1 MYEKEIIG
9 KGNGLYKN
17 VRITRNEYYPARS
30 NYGEKLNY
38 EKADQEILSMV
49 WKYNRIWGGIK
60 LLNAVLLA
68 VLVPINT
75 ILFQKIIDDILILL
89 RHKQITTGMYL
100 EFGLFVAALLL
111 DVILTSFDKCIEIR
125 FDMKMTDGLERDI
138 IQKYKNLD
146 YSCYEKSAT
155 YDIISRISKNP
166 GEKLKLIYWKI
177 IEIIK
182 ILISLVGLVL
192 VFQQAS
198 NLLIVIFILFLI
210 PMLYENYKAGS
221 LWYELYAKQTMDE
234 RKVAY
239 YERLLTSKTSLIE
252 LIIYQAT
259 DYIKSLWEKQSE
271 KMLKEKDAT
280 LQKVEK
286 ALLKKSLFATLWYI
300 CCTGILI
307 HSVMTGH
314 ISVGLF
320 IALFN
325 TTLSIVGTI
334 TSLLETFG
342 DFSKEIKEVSYI
354 SSFFELKNTE
364 SRTGHIDHPI
374 NRIRFEHVSF
384 AYPNSEK
391 EVLHDANFEI
401 DLSRSTALVGEN
413 GSGKTTIIKLLCGL
427 YRPTKGRIMIDDQ
440 DLNKLSSQEI
450 GKLIKV
456 VFQDFYQYELTV
468 RENIGF
474 GNLGELDRDDKLNN
488 ALELVNLKDV
498 KDLGLDRNLGK
509 LEMDGVDLSKG
520 QWQRLA
526 VSRLFLTDT
535 AYVILDEPTASM
547 DPVSEYKMYQLFCS
561 LMKSRGSLMI
571 SHRLASAKMA
581 DHILVLKHGNIIEQ
595 GNHDDLMKNQGI
607 YYTLFCKQAEW
618 YTA

>member
-1 MYEKEIIG
+1 MKKQI
-9 KGNGLYKN
+9 K
-17 VRITRNEYYPARS
+17 
-30 NYGEKLNY
+30 
-38 EKADQEILSMV
+38 EILSMV

-89 RHKQITTGMYL
+89 RHKQITTGMCL

-192 VFQQAS
+192 VFRQAS

-374 NRIRFEHVSF
+374 HRIRFEHVSF

-488 ALELVNLKDV
+488 ALEQVNLKDV

>member
-1 MYEKEIIG
+1 MKKQI
-9 KGNGLYKN
+9 K
-17 VRITRNEYYPARS
+17 
-30 NYGEKLNY
+30 
-38 EKADQEILSMV
+38 EILSMV

-68 VLVPINT
+68 ALVPINT

-192 VFQQAS
+192 VFRQAS

-374 NRIRFEHVSF
+374 HRIRFEHVSF

-581 DHILVLKHGNIIEQ
+581 DYILVLKHGNIIEQ

>member
-1 MYEKEIIG
+1 MKKQI
-9 KGNGLYKN
+9 K
-17 VRITRNEYYPARS
+17 
-30 NYGEKLNY
+30 
-38 EKADQEILSMV
+38 EILSMV

-75 ILFQKIIDDILILL
+75 ILFQKIIDDILIIL

-192 VFQQAS
+192 VFRQAS

-374 NRIRFEHVSF
+374 HRIRFEHVSF

>member
-1 MYEKEIIG
+1 MKKQI
-9 KGNGLYKN
+9 K
-17 VRITRNEYYPARS
+17 
-30 NYGEKLNY
+30 
-38 EKADQEILSMV
+38 EILSMV

-192 VFQQAS
+192 VFRQAS

-374 NRIRFEHVSF
+374 HRIRFEHVSF

-401 DLSRSTALVGEN
+401 ALSRSTALVGEN

>member
-1 MYEKEIIG
+1 MKKQI
-9 KGNGLYKN
+9 K
-17 VRITRNEYYPARS
+17 
-30 NYGEKLNY
+30 
-38 EKADQEILSMV
+38 EILSMV

-192 VFQQAS
+192 VFRQAS

-354 SSFFELKNTE
+354 SFFFELKNTE

-374 NRIRFEHVSF
+374 HRIRFEHVSF

-401 DLSRSTALVGEN
+401 DLSCSTALVGEN
-413 GSGKTTIIKLLCGL
+413 GSGKTTIIKLLCGF
-427 YRPTKGRIMIDDQ
+427 YRRIMIDDH
-440 DLNKLSSQEI
+440 DLNELSSQEI

>member
-1 MYEKEIIG
+1 MKKQI
-9 KGNGLYKN
+9 K
-17 VRITRNEYYPARS
+17 
-30 NYGEKLNY
+30 
-38 EKADQEILSMV
+38 EILSMV

-89 RHKQITTGMYL
+89 RYKQITTGMYL

-192 VFQQAS
+192 VFRQAS

-374 NRIRFEHVSF
+374 HRIRFEHVSF

-581 DHILVLKHGNIIEQ
+581 DYILVLKHGNIIEQ

>member
-1 MYEKEIIG
+1 MKKQI
-9 KGNGLYKN
+9 K
-17 VRITRNEYYPARS
+17 
-30 NYGEKLNY
+30 
-38 EKADQEILSMV
+38 EILSMV

-192 VFQQAS
+192 VFRQAS

-374 NRIRFEHVSF
+374 HRIRFEHVSF

-401 DLSRSTALVGEN
+401 DLSQSTAIVGEN

-581 DHILVLKHGNIIEQ
+581 DYILVLKHGNIIEQ

>member
-1 MYEKEIIG
+1 MKKQI
-9 KGNGLYKN
+9 K
-17 VRITRNEYYPARS
+17 
-30 NYGEKLNY
+30 
-38 EKADQEILSMV
+38 EILSMV

-192 VFQQAS
+192 VFRQAS

-374 NRIRFEHVSF
+374 HRIRFEHVSF

-474 GNLGELDRDDKLNN
+474 GNLGELDCDDKLNN

-535 AYVILDEPTASM
+535 VYVILDEPTASM

>member
-1 MYEKEIIG
+1 MKKQI
-9 KGNGLYKN
+9 K
-17 VRITRNEYYPARS
+17 
-30 NYGEKLNY
+30 
-38 EKADQEILSMV
+38 EILSMV

-192 VFQQAS
+192 VSRQAS

-374 NRIRFEHVSF
+374 HRIRFEHVSF

>member
-1 MYEKEIIG
+1 MKKQI
-9 KGNGLYKN
+9 K
-17 VRITRNEYYPARS
+17 
-30 NYGEKLNY
+30 
-38 EKADQEILSMV
+38 EILSMV

-192 VFQQAS
+192 VFRQAS

-221 LWYELYAKQTMDE
+221 LWYELYAKQTVDE

-374 NRIRFEHVSF
+374 HRIRFEHVSF

-401 DLSRSTALVGEN
+401 DLSRSTALIGEN

>member
-1 MYEKEIIG
+1 MKKQI
-9 KGNGLYKN
+9 K
-17 VRITRNEYYPARS
+17 
-30 NYGEKLNY
+30 
-38 EKADQEILSMV
+38 EILSMV

-192 VFQQAS
+192 VFRQAS

-374 NRIRFEHVSF
+374 HRIRFEHVSF

-509 LEMDGVDLSKG
+509 LEMDGIDLSKG

-547 DPVSEYKMYQLFCS
+547 DPVSEYKMCQLFCS

>member
-1 MYEKEIIG
+1 MKKQI
-9 KGNGLYKN
+9 K
-17 VRITRNEYYPARS
+17 
-30 NYGEKLNY
+30 
-38 EKADQEILSMV
+38 EILSMV

-192 VFQQAS
+192 VFRQAS

-607 YYTLFCKQAEW
+607 YYTLFCKQAEL

>member
-1 MYEKEIIG
+1 MKKQI
-9 KGNGLYKN
+9 K
-17 VRITRNEYYPARS
+17 
-30 NYGEKLNY
+30 
-38 EKADQEILSMV
+38 EILSMV

-100 EFGLFVAALLL
+100 EFGLFVATLLL

-155 YDIISRISKNP
+155 YNIISRISKNP

-192 VFQQAS
+192 VFRQAS

-325 TTLSIVGTI
+325 TTLSIVGII

-374 NRIRFEHVSF
+374 HRIRFEHVSF

>member
-1 MYEKEIIG
+1 MKKQI
-9 KGNGLYKN
+9 K
-17 VRITRNEYYPARS
+17 
-30 NYGEKLNY
+30 
-38 EKADQEILSMV
+38 EILSMV

-100 EFGLFVAALLL
+100 ESGLFVAALLL

-192 VFQQAS
+192 VFRQAS

>member
-1 MYEKEIIG
+1 MKKQI
-9 KGNGLYKN
+9 K
-17 VRITRNEYYPARS
+17 
-30 NYGEKLNY
+30 
-38 EKADQEILSMV
+38 EILSMV

-89 RHKQITTGMYL
+89 RHKQVTTGMYL

-192 VFQQAS
+192 VFRQAS

-364 SRTGHIDHPI
+364 SRTGRIDHPI
-374 NRIRFEHVSF
+374 HRIRFEHVSF

>member
-1 MYEKEIIG
+1 MKKQI
-9 KGNGLYKN
+9 K
-17 VRITRNEYYPARS
+17 
-30 NYGEKLNY
+30 
-38 EKADQEILSMV
+38 EILSMV
-49 WKYNRIWGGIK
+49 WKYNRIWGGIN

-192 VFQQAS
+192 VFRQAS

-374 NRIRFEHVSF
+374 HRIRFEHVSF

>member
-1 MYEKEIIG
+1 MNTIRREAIMGQSYTMKKQI
-9 KGNGLYKN
+9 K
-17 VRITRNEYYPARS
+17 
-30 NYGEKLNY
+30 
-38 EKADQEILSMV
+38 EILSMV

-166 GEKLKLIYWKI
+166 GEKLKLIYWKL

-192 VFQQAS
+192 VFRQAS

-364 SRTGHIDHPI
+364 SRTGRIDHPI
-374 NRIRFEHVSF
+374 RRIRFEHVSF

>member
-1 MYEKEIIG
+1 MKKQI
-9 KGNGLYKN
+9 K
-17 VRITRNEYYPARS
+17 
-30 NYGEKLNY
+30 
-38 EKADQEILSMV
+38 EILSMV

-192 VFQQAS
+192 VFRQAS

-374 NRIRFEHVSF
+374 HRIRFEHVSF

-561 LMKSRGSLMI
+561 IMKSRGSLMI

>member
-1 MYEKEIIG
+1 MKKQI
-9 KGNGLYKN
+9 K
-17 VRITRNEYYPARS
+17 
-30 NYGEKLNY
+30 
-38 EKADQEILSMV
+38 EILSMV

-100 EFGLFVAALLL
+100 ESGLFVAALLL

-192 VFQQAS
+192 VFRQAS

-374 NRIRFEHVSF
+374 HRIRFEHVSF

-468 RENIGF
+468 RENMGF

>member
-1 MYEKEIIG
+1 MKKQI
-9 KGNGLYKN
+9 K
-17 VRITRNEYYPARS
+17 
-30 NYGEKLNY
+30 
-38 EKADQEILSMV
+38 EILSMV

-192 VFQQAS
+192 VFRQAS
-198 NLLIVIFILFLI
+198 NVLIVIFILFLI

-374 NRIRFEHVSF
+374 HRIRFDHVSF

-561 LMKSRGSLMI
+561 FMKSRGSLMI

>member
-1 MYEKEIIG
+1 MKKQI
-9 KGNGLYKN
+9 K
-17 VRITRNEYYPARS
+17 
-30 NYGEKLNY
+30 
-38 EKADQEILSMV
+38 EILSMV

-221 LWYELYAKQTMDE
+221 LWYELYANQTMDE

>member
-1 MYEKEIIG
+1 MKKQI
-9 KGNGLYKN
+9 K
-17 VRITRNEYYPARS
+17 
-30 NYGEKLNY
+30 
-38 EKADQEILSMV
+38 EILSMV

-286 ALLKKSLFATLWYI
+286 ALLKKRLFATLWYI

>member
-1 MYEKEIIG
+1 MKKQI
-9 KGNGLYKN
+9 K
-17 VRITRNEYYPARS
+17 
-30 NYGEKLNY
+30 
-38 EKADQEILSMV
+38 EILSMV

-89 RHKQITTGMYL
+89 RYKQITTGMYL

-192 VFQQAS
+192 VFRQAS

-354 SSFFELKNTE
+354 SFFFELKNTE

-374 NRIRFEHVSF
+374 HRIRFEHVSF

-595 GNHDDLMKNQGI
+595 GKHDDLMKNQGI

>member
-1 MYEKEIIG
+1 MKKQI
-9 KGNGLYKN
+9 K
-17 VRITRNEYYPARS
+17 
-30 NYGEKLNY
+30 
-38 EKADQEILSMV
+38 EILSMV

-192 VFQQAS
+192 VFRQAS

-374 NRIRFEHVSF
+374 HRIRFEHVSF

-561 LMKSRGSLMI
+561 FMKSRGSLMI

>member
-1 MYEKEIIG
+1 MKKQI
-9 KGNGLYKN
+9 K
-17 VRITRNEYYPARS
+17 
-30 NYGEKLNY
+30 
-38 EKADQEILSMV
+38 EILSMV

-192 VFQQAS
+192 VFRQAS

-374 NRIRFEHVSF
+374 HRIRFEHVSF

-474 GNLGELDRDDKLNN
+474 GNLGELDHDDKLNN

>member
-1 MYEKEIIG
+1 MKKQI
-9 KGNGLYKN
+9 K
-17 VRITRNEYYPARS
+17 
-30 NYGEKLNY
+30 
-38 EKADQEILSMV
+38 EILSMV

-155 YDIISRISKNP
+155 YNIISRISKNP

-192 VFQQAS
+192 VFRQAS

-325 TTLSIVGTI
+325 TTLSIVGII

-374 NRIRFEHVSF
+374 HRIRFEHVSF

>member
-1 MYEKEIIG
+1 MKKQI
-9 KGNGLYKN
+9 K
-17 VRITRNEYYPARS
+17 
-30 NYGEKLNY
+30 
-38 EKADQEILSMV
+38 EILSMV

-192 VFQQAS
+192 VFRQAS

-221 LWYELYAKQTMDE
+221 LWYELYANQTMDE

-374 NRIRFEHVSF
+374 HRIRFEHVSF

-547 DPVSEYKMYQLFCS
+547 DPVSEYKMYPLFCS

>member
-1 MYEKEIIG
+1 MKKQI
-9 KGNGLYKN
+9 K
-17 VRITRNEYYPARS
+17 
-30 NYGEKLNY
+30 
-38 EKADQEILSMV
+38 EILSMV

-192 VFQQAS
+192 VFRQAS

-354 SSFFELKNTE
+354 SFFFELKNTE

-374 NRIRFEHVSF
+374 HRIRFEHVSF

-474 GNLGELDRDDKLNN
+474 GNLGELDRDDTLNN

>member
-1 MYEKEIIG
+1 MKKQI
-9 KGNGLYKN
+9 K
-17 VRITRNEYYPARS
+17 
-30 NYGEKLNY
+30 
-38 EKADQEILSMV
+38 EILSMV

-166 GEKLKLIYWKI
+166 GEKLKLIYWKL

-192 VFQQAS
+192 VFRQAS

-210 PMLYENYKAGS
+210 PMLYENYEAGS

-364 SRTGHIDHPI
+364 SRTGRIDHPI
-374 NRIRFEHVSF
+374 RRIRFEHVSF

>member
-1 MYEKEIIG
+1 MKKQI
-9 KGNGLYKN
+9 K
-17 VRITRNEYYPARS
+17 
-30 NYGEKLNY
+30 
-38 EKADQEILSMV
+38 EILSMV

-192 VFQQAS
+192 VFRQAS

-239 YERLLTSKTSLIE
+239 YERLLTSKTS
-252 LIIYQAT
+252 QAT

-354 SSFFELKNTE
+354 SFFFELKNTE

-374 NRIRFEHVSF
+374 HRIRFEHVSF

-401 DLSRSTALVGEN
+401 DLSCSTALVGEN

>member
-1 MYEKEIIG
+1 MKKQI
-9 KGNGLYKN
+9 K
-17 VRITRNEYYPARS
+17 
-30 NYGEKLNY
+30 
-38 EKADQEILSMV
+38 EILSMV

-166 GEKLKLIYWKI
+166 GEKIKLIYWKI

-192 VFQQAS
+192 VFRQAS

-259 DYIKSLWEKQSE
+259 DYIKSLCEKQSE

-374 NRIRFEHVSF
+374 HRIRFEHVSF

>member
-1 MYEKEIIG
+1 MKKQI
-9 KGNGLYKN
+9 K
-17 VRITRNEYYPARS
+17 
-30 NYGEKLNY
+30 
-38 EKADQEILSMV
+38 EILSMV

-155 YDIISRISKNP
+155 YDIISRISKNQ

-192 VFQQAS
+192 VFRQAS

-374 NRIRFEHVSF
+374 HRIRFEHVSF

-474 GNLGELDRDDKLNN
+474 GNLGELDRDGKLNN

-581 DHILVLKHGNIIEQ
+581 DYILVLKHGNIIEQ

>member
-1 MYEKEIIG
+1 MKKQI
-9 KGNGLYKN
+9 K
-17 VRITRNEYYPARS
+17 
-30 NYGEKLNY
+30 
-38 EKADQEILSMV
+38 EILSMV

-89 RHKQITTGMYL
+89 RYKQITTGMYL

-192 VFQQAS
+192 VFRQAS

-334 TSLLETFG
+334 TSLFETFG

-354 SSFFELKNTE
+354 SYFFELKNTE

-374 NRIRFEHVSF
+374 HRIRFEHVSF

>member
-1 MYEKEIIG
+1 MKKQI
-9 KGNGLYKN
+9 K
-17 VRITRNEYYPARS
+17 
-30 NYGEKLNY
+30 
-38 EKADQEILSMV
+38 EILSMV

-89 RHKQITTGMYL
+89 RYKQITTGMYL

-192 VFQQAS
+192 VFRQAS

-259 DYIKSLWEKQSE
+259 DYIKTLWEKQSE

-364 SRTGHIDHPI
+364 SRTGHIDYPI
-374 NRIRFEHVSF
+374 HRIRFEHVSF

-581 DHILVLKHGNIIEQ
+581 DYILVLKHGNIIEQ

>member
-1 MYEKEIIG
+1 MKKQI
-9 KGNGLYKN
+9 K
-17 VRITRNEYYPARS
+17 
-30 NYGEKLNY
+30 
-38 EKADQEILSMV
+38 EILSMV

-100 EFGLFVAALLL
+100 EVGLFVAALLL

-192 VFQQAS
+192 VFRQAS

-325 TTLSIVGTI
+325 TTLSIVDTI

-374 NRIRFEHVSF
+374 HRIRFEHVSF

>member
-1 MYEKEIIG
+1 MKKQI
-9 KGNGLYKN
+9 K
-17 VRITRNEYYPARS
+17 
-30 NYGEKLNY
+30 
-38 EKADQEILSMV
+38 EILSMV

-221 LWYELYAKQTMDE
+221 LWYELYANQTMDE

-581 DHILVLKHGNIIEQ
+581 DYILVLKHGNIIEQ

>member
-1 MYEKEIIG
+1 MKKQI
-9 KGNGLYKN
+9 K
-17 VRITRNEYYPARS
+17 
-30 NYGEKLNY
+30 
-38 EKADQEILSMV
+38 EILSMV

-192 VFQQAS
+192 VFRQAS

-374 NRIRFEHVSF
+374 HRIRFEHVSF

-509 LEMDGVDLSKG
+509 LEMDGIDLSKG

>member
-1 MYEKEIIG
+1 MKKQI
-9 KGNGLYKN
+9 K
-17 VRITRNEYYPARS
+17 
-30 NYGEKLNY
+30 
-38 EKADQEILSMV
+38 EILSMV

-155 YDIISRISKNP
+155 YDIISRISKNQ

-192 VFQQAS
+192 VFRQAS

-354 SSFFELKNTE
+354 SSFFELKNIE

-374 NRIRFEHVSF
+374 HRIRFEHVSF

-581 DHILVLKHGNIIEQ
+581 DYILVLKHGNIIEQ